1 MHEDNKP
8 RNYHLS
14 DSIKAA
20 IILRDVVTHRKVD
33 WAALAAVI
41 PVLEGRPLAAHQRED
56 FEAAAR
62 TAISSLGQETLILC
76 GYLPR
81 P

>member
-1 MHEDNKP
+1 MP
-8 RNYHLS
+8 RNHRLS
-14 DSIKAA
+14 DTTKAA
-20 IILRDVVTHRKVD
+20 IILRDVVTYRRAD

-41 PVLEGRPLAAHQRED
+41 PALDGRPLAAHQRED

-62 TAISSLGQETLILC
+62 TAMESLGQETLILC